1 MEDIGSVLPIVYI
14 PLVTGHGA
22 MVIPFN
28 WFYAGGLEGMK
39 PGGRCEEEVDYGKIR
54 PCEYLDIKIWKLVK
68 TSSSFACGTKSKKG

>member
-39 PGGRCEEEVDYGKIR
+39 PGGGVR
-54 PCEYLDIKIWKLVK
+54 
-68 TSSSFACGTKSKKG
+68 KG